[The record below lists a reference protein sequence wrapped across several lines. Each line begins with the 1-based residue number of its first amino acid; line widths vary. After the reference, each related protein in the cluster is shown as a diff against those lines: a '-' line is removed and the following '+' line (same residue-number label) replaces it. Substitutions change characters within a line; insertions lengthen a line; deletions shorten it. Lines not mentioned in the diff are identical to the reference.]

1 MPINYDL
8 YHPKWRLI
16 TSLIRFKRA
25 AGRCERC
32 FCEHGKPHR
41 STGYRVSLA
50 TVHLD
55 HDRTNNRF
63 DNLAAF
69 CQGCHMWWDHK
80 RHMYNRR
87 YGGETQYR
95 NGVLF
100 PPEDVRVT
108 IPRLKNNPVMMSLFR
123 QDMSESLN
131 WKTLF
136 D

>member
-25 AGRCERC
+25 EGRCERC

-41 STGYRVSLA
+41 SSRYKVSLA

-69 CQGCHMWWDHK
+69 CQGCHLWWDHK

-100 PPEDVRVT
+100 PTQDIRVP

-123 QDMSESLN
+123 QDMRESLR